1 MCDGAVR
8 KAAPVVGSNWSKM
21 SPREGVG
28 ATANSNPTILIG
40 VKQLVVLLL
49 ALLPSNAFASLDIYW
64 IDVEGGASTLI
75 VTDAGQSVLMDAGYA
90 GLNDRDVDRIEHVIR
105 EEAGLDHIDYF
116 LTSHFHGD
124 HVGGLAAL
132 ADRIDIRGFVDH
144 GDSVDKDSGDGK
156 VLWEAY
162 LATVGDKRRTVTPGE
177 TLELEGVQLV
187 IVSADGKTL
196 IESLPGAG
204 AVNPRCASYEPKPDD
219 QGENGRSV
227 GYFLKAG
234 DFEFVN
240 LGDLS
245 WSFQYKLA
253 CPVNV
258 LGEVD
263 LYQATHHG
271 VRDDVLPQQMWSM
284 RPTVAVMN
292 NGPTKGG
299 GPQAIEYVLDSPGL
313 EGFWQLHRPVNNDDA
328 HHAHEQFIA
337 NLGETDGCDG
347 HWLRARVE
355 PTGTYTLTNSRTGFS
370 KTYQTK

>member
-1 MCDGAVR
+1 MR
-8 KAAPVVGSNWSKM
+8 LHLWL
-21 SPREGVG
+21 SPMGRRCRRVG
-28 ATANSNPTILIG
+28 ATTATNTTILIG

-49 ALLPSNAFASLDIYW
+49 ALLPTNAFASLDIYW

-90 GLNDRDVDRIEHVIR
+90 ALNDRDVDRIEHVIR

-132 ADRIDIRGFVDH
+132 ADRIDIRRFIDH
-144 GDSVDKDSGDGK
+144 GDSVDKDTGEGK
-156 VLWEAY
+156 TLWDTY
-162 LATVGDKRRTVTPGE
+162 IATVGDKRRTVTSGE

-196 IESLPGAG
+196 GESLPGAG
-204 AVNPRCASYEPKPDD
+204 ALNPLCTSYVPKPDD
-219 QGENGRSV
+219 QGENGRSL

-240 LGDLS
+240 LGDLT
-245 WSFQYKLA
+245 WSFQHKLA
-253 CPVNV
+253 CPLNL

-263 LYQATHHG
+263 LYQVTHHG
-271 VRDDVLPQQMWSM
+271 VRGDVLPQQMWST

-299 GPQAIEYVLDSPGL
+299 VPQVVEYVLNSPDL
-313 EGFWQLHRPVNNDDA
+313 EDFWQLHRAVSNDDA
-328 HHAHEQFIA
+328 HNAPEQFTA

-355 PTGTYTLTNSRTGFS
+355 STGSYTLMNSRTGFS

>member
-1 MCDGAVR
+1 MVQNVR
-8 KAAPVVGSNWSKM
+8 LHLLVGSNGSKM
-21 SPREGVG
+21 PPRERVD
-28 ATANSNPTILIG
+28 ATTTANTTILID

-49 ALLPSNAFASLDIYW
+49 ALLPTNAFASLDIYW

-132 ADRIDIRGFVDH
+132 ADRIDIRGFIDH
-144 GDSVDKDSGDGK
+144 GDSVDKDTGGGK
-156 VLWEAY
+156 VLWESY
-162 LATVGDKRRTVTPGE
+162 LATVGDKRRTVTPGD

-187 IVSADGKTL
+187 IVSANGETL
-196 IESLPGAG
+196 SESLPGAG
-204 AVNPRCASYEPKPDD
+204 AKNPLCAFYEPKPYD
-219 QGENGRSV
+219 QGENGRSL
-227 GYFLKAG
+227 GYILKVG

-240 LGDLS
+240 LGDLT
-245 WSFQYKLA
+245 WSFQHKLA
-253 CPVNV
+253 CPSNV

-263 LYQATHHG
+263 LYQVTHHG
-271 VRDDVLPQQMWSM
+271 VRGDVLLQQVWST

-299 GPQAIEYVLDSPGL
+299 VPKVVKYVRNSPGL
-313 EGFWQLHRPVNNDDA
+313 EDLWQLHRALNNNA
-328 HHAHEQFIA
+328 EHNAPEQLIA
-337 NLGETDGCDG
+337 NLGETDGCNG

-355 PTGTYTLTNSRTGFS
+355 STGSYTLTNSRTGFS